1 MTPTTLVIIASAAL
15 AISWLVFV
23 TILVNRIMAEYR
35 ERRRQGREVD
45 PADRDFVRL
54 CYVTLMLALWLG
66 GW

>member
-15 AISWLVFV
+15 AIFWAVFL
-23 TILVNRIMAEYR
+23 TILVNRAVEEYR
-35 ERRRQGREVD
+35 AMRRQGRDVD

-54 CYVTLMLALWLG
+54 CYVTLLLALWLG